1 MDTPIEHLRELCE
14 KNGIEPQPNWGA
26 GKLLFE
32 LYDELGEKT
41 IVNPTFVCDYPEEV
55 SPLSKRKAEDP
66 APHRPL

>member
-1 MDTPIEHLRELCE
+1 MDTPIERLRELCE
-14 KNGIEPQPNWGA
+14 AHGIEVQPSWGA

-66 APHRPL
+66 RLTDPL